1 MSFSPAPVKSGSVSL
16 QYNQEDPALDSHLRW
31 LKHGLLGPYRTAMGI
46 WTLANKYF
54 YPDLSITEQAP
65 FIQGCF
71 ESTAYYCGLNP
82 TFPHITELHL
92 PRSPIYY
99 ERLRIP
105 CTKLDMVVPLPQFP
119 VNTLHVQSD
128 PVLNQAILKPHR
140 KVEFS
145 GGSESYLAAFKL
157 LQIIFPE
164 TKFTEDDFLLTC
176 GPEFSKIG
184 HSAIINA
191 LNGKKIDQV
200 IQSEGNALIELWNQY
215 GYYNLAFDLPTEMRR
230 FASAVITQVVFDSRE
245 GHELLGDAVSFMN
258 EYLLKSALGIAS
270 KADLDQ
276 FETSCATFRTL
287 TNKILESEQT
297 LSLFQEDFTLAQ
309 KQGLCLLLFFA
320 GMETTAFALSHNF
333 AKLALD
339 TIQQSILKAAI
350 AQGYSKEINDFVDA
364 QLAEIPPA
372 EGLSRKLTDD
382 AVYSFKTSDVKVQK
396 HVRKGEK
403 ILTKLTAESIFGK
416 GANRC
421 IGKVL
426 AIKELRQ
433 SIHIILSHFTL
444 STDEKEFRHVS
455 KVAVQ
460 ASPFKI
466 KVKKNLISF

>member
-1 MSFSPAPVKSGSVSL
+1 MSFSPVKSGSVNL
-16 QYNQEDPALDSHLRW
+16 QYQREEGPALDAHLRW

-54 YPDLSITEQAP
+54 YPDLSIIEQTP

-99 ERLRIP
+99 ERFRIP
-105 CTKLDMVVPLPQFP
+105 CTRLDMAIPLPQFP
-119 VNTLHVQSD
+119 VNTFHVQSD
-128 PVLNQAILKPHR
+128 PILNQAILKPHR

-145 GGSESYLAAFKL
+145 GGSDSYLAAFKL

-164 TKFTEDDFLLTC
+164 TNFTEEDFLLTC
-176 GPEFSKIG
+176 GPEFTKIG
-184 HSAIINA
+184 HTSIIKA
-191 LNGKKIDQV
+191 LDGKKIDQI
-200 IQSEGNALIELWNQY
+200 IQSEGEELVHIWNQY
-215 GYYNLAFDLPTEMRR
+215 SIIDQKFDVSKHMRR

-245 GHELLGDAVSFMN
+245 GHALLGEAVSFMN
-258 EYLLKSALGIAS
+258 EYLLKSALGIVS

-276 FETSCATFRTL
+276 FEISCATFRTL
-287 TNKILESEQT
+287 TNKILESDRT

-339 TIQQSILKAAI
+339 TVQQSILKAAI
-350 AQGYSKEINDFVDA
+350 EQGYSKEINDFVDT

-372 EGLSRKLTDD
+372 EGLSRKLTED

-396 HVRKGEK
+396 YVRKGEK
-403 ILTKLTAESIFGK
+403 ILTKLTAESLFGK
-416 GANRC
+416 GANQC

-460 ASPFKI
+460 ASPFQI
-466 KVKKNLISF
+466 KVKKLT